1 MAKLSTK
8 VAARITTQLKRYQ
21 SVLSGLLKR
30 DVSEADTVTV
40 VNTWHVV
47 HIGHRDHTE
56 RELALAIA
64 ERHRAQQRSTSSMST
79 RRAA

>member
-1 MAKLSTK
+1 M
-8 VAARITTQLKRYQ
+8 I
-21 SVLSGLLKR
+21 
-30 DVSEADTVTV
+30 V

-64 ERHRAQQRSTSSMST
+64 ERHRAQARTHCTSQ